1 MTREDFL
8 KTLIDT
14 SPPSLP
20 PELLTLW
27 YDGRGNW
34 EQAHSI
40 AQDIPGAD
48 GSRLHAYLHR
58 KEGDQFNAGYWYK
71 RSGTAMPHISLHEEW
86 HLLVQ
91 YFLDKQ

>member
-8 KTLIDT
+8 NSLNET
-14 SPPSLP
+14 SAPSLS

-34 EQAHSI
+34 EQAHTI

-48 GSRLHAYLHR
+48 GARLHAYLHR
-58 KEGDQFNAGYWYK
+58 KEGDQFNARYWYN
-71 RSGTAMPHISLHEEW
+71 RSGTAMPQISLHEEW
-86 HLLVQ
+86 ELLVQ
-91 YFLDKQ
+91 HFLDQ